1 MIKLLTQNTPDLKKS
16 LDKINQQKI
25 ELDKDERNSTNNK
38 TENDRLNMIL
48 SVIDRIYKF
57 FWVYIFAR

>member
-1 MIKLLTQNTPDLKKS
+1 MIKLLTQNTPDLRKS
-16 LDKINQQKI
+16 LDKINQQKT

-57 FWVYIFAR
+57 F

>member
-16 LDKINQQKI
+16 LDKINQQKT

>member
-38 TENDRLNMIL
+38 TENDRLNMML

>member
-16 LDKINQQKI
+16 LDKINQQKT

-48 SVIDRIYKF
+48 RVIDRIYKF

>member
-1 MIKLLTQNTPDLKKS
+1 MIKLLTQNTPDLRKS
-16 LDKINQQKI
+16 LDKINQQKT

>member
-16 LDKINQQKI
+16 LDKINQQKT

-57 FWVYIFAR
+57 F